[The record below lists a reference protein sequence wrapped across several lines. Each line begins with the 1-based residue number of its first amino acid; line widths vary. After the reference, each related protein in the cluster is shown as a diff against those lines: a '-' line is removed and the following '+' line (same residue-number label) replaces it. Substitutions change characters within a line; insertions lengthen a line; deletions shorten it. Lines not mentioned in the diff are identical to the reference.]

1 MKNNAVTILVDSAI
15 WECCGTTRA
24 KVSATPFIDS
34 LLGESITAT
43 KLFSHAPFT
52 DAATR
57 SLYSGRNTLDDY
69 SFFYKLNS
77 SPSNHFKSFHDNGYE
92 TYGIYYPYYM
102 YGDGIQQYID
112 HSFYSSHFIFQSE
125 WHTFMWFADIIKKR
139 ELEERELKLLRKRM
153 ELMLDVWIRFYEDV
167 KVNPERMVLLE
178 KPFKQFDVQKGLDEL
193 YRIYDTYRQDK
204 DKFLIEFLKD
214 KGNIFRS
221 IDGID
226 FDSLMDNKFIDEK
239 VFNKYDSFFKKA
251 SRLNRKANKRKSM
264 PSCKRLLYGMQRL
277 LKTRNIDEIKF
288 LANYWAFMHSIED
301 MKRQSHSYEWKTES
315 SSQMQMDLAGKILE
329 ERKSDK
335 PFYFSMHVLEPHN
348 YLTCFTFD
356 KQDEQL
362 IAEEISIL
370 DKYLDEVGTDFT
382 GNILYF
388 LSMRYVDYCIEKFC
402 NKLKNLGLWD
412 TTALLIVADHGSS
425 YTFHP
430 LHGARVNCF
439 DEECYHI
446 PMFIRVPNQKP
457 VVFKEYCNSKDVL
470 PTYLDALGLE
480 LDPNFKGHSLLDK
493 NHKWPNY
500 VQTEYTGP
508 GCPEV
513 RGRRLWFSCRDE
525 KYMVAYRVAVYENF
539 EDGELV
545 EVHDLTKDKECYY
558 NINDKID
565 RSKIKYLLDVIEK
578 RFEEVKVDSQKFIDE
593 L

>member
-1 MKNNAVTILVDSAI
+1 MKYNAITILVDSAV

-24 KVSATPFIDS
+24 KVSATPFLDS
-34 LLGESITAT
+34 LKNEMITAT

-102 YGDGIQQYID
+102 YGKGIQQFID

-125 WHTFMWFADIIKKR
+125 WHTFMWFADILKTRSLDDR
-139 ELEERELKLLRKRM
+139 EMKLIRKRM
-153 ELMLDVWIRFYEDV
+153 ELMLDVWIGFYEDI
-167 KVNPERMVLLE
+167 KARPESMVLLE
-178 KPFKQFDVQKGLDEL
+178 EPFRKFDVQKGLDEL
-193 YRIYDTYRQDK
+193 HRIYDLYRSDK
-204 DKFLIEFLKD
+204 DQFLIDFLKD
-214 KGNIFRS
+214 EGNVFRAV
-221 IDGID
+221 DGID
-226 FDSLMDNKFIDEK
+226 FDSLMDNKYIDKK
-239 VFNKYDSFFKKA
+239 VFQKYDCFFNKA
-251 SRLNRKANKRKSM
+251 SKLNRQANMWKELPSPKRIV
-264 PSCKRLLYGMQRL
+264 YGMSRYI
-277 LKTRNIDEIKF
+277 KTKNIDNIKF
-288 LANYWAFMHSIED
+288 LANYWFSLRTIED
-301 MKRQSHSYEWKTES
+301 MKKQSRTYEWKTES
-315 SSQMQMDLAGKILE
+315 SSHMQMSLAAKILK

-335 PFYFSMHVLEPHN
+335 PFYLSMHVLEPHN

-356 KQDEQL
+356 KQDDEL
-362 IAEEISIL
+362 IADEIRVL
-370 DKYLDEVGTDFT
+370 NDYLDEVGTDFT

-402 NKLKNLGLWD
+402 NHLKELGLWD
-412 TTALLIVADHGSS
+412 TTALLVVADHGSS

-457 VVFKEYCNSKDVL
+457 LVFTEYCNSRDVL
-470 PTYLDALGLE
+470 PTYLDALGLK

-493 NHKWPNY
+493 NHNWPNY

-545 EVHDLTKDKECYY
+545 EVHDLTKDKECFY
-558 NINDKID
+558 NLNDSIE
-565 RSKIKYLLDVIEK
+565 RAKIKYLLDVIEK
-578 RFEEVKVDSQKFIDE
+578 RFDEVKIDSQKFIDE